1 MTLVEEAVAG
11 APQDFEQPVG
21 GPKPTFEGPKRR
33 GEQFMLY
40 TFVIVPFVAFLGVI
54 PVAWGW
60 GIGWVD
66 LALMIVF
73 YTVAVLGVTVGFHRM
88 FTRSEEHTSEL
99 QSPVHLVCR
108 LLLER
113 NNIT

>member
-1 MTLVEEAVAG
+1 MTLVDDTTTGTAQETAQL
-11 APQDFEQPVG
+11 PG
-21 GPKPTFEGPKRR
+21 GPKPTFEGAKRR

-40 TFVIVPFVAFLGVI
+40 VFVIVPFVAFLAVI

-66 LALMIVF
+66 LMLMVVF

-88 FTRSEEHTSEL
+88 FTHGSFKAKRGLRVGLAVAGS
-99 QSPVHLVCR
+99 
-108 LLLER
+108 
-113 NNIT
+113 